1 MQFRI
6 IIGTVQIKT
15 SLPFYYLNWYV
26 VRCDSALQHHS
37 TVNTSDLKKNKLYL
51 SHVISTTLLL

>member
-1 MQFRI
+1 LFR
-6 IIGTVQIKT
+6 

-37 TVNTSDLKKNKLYL
+37 TKLTGQIFCSYYYFKLSDTSDLKKNKYMTAL
-51 SHVISTTLLL
+51 I